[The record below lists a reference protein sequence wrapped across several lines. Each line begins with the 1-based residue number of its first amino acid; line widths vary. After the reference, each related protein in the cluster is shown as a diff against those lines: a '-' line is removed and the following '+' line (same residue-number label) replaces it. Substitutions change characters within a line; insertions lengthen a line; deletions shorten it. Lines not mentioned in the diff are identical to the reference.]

1 MTASRL
7 WRGWALVLI
16 GAFVIYLVLPLA
28 VTLLFAL
35 ATRWT
40 STVLPEHLTTE
51 WVIRTVREPR
61 FGETI
66 RRSLALGGVVVLA
79 DLVLVV
85 PALVVATIRQSR
97 WRPVLDAASLLP
109 YAMPGVVLALAL
121 LRFYGAA
128 APALLNTPWLL
139 GAAHATLALP
149 IVYWAVLNN
158 LRAIRLHELYDASVT
173 CGARW
178 TQTLRY
184 VVLPNIRT
192 GMAVAAV
199 AGFTASFTDF
209 AVANFVV
216 GGSWLTFSVWQGYI
230 MRQNGHI
237 MAVTSI
243 VSLVVTMTTTLL
255 LIRLAREAGLA
266 PRQARGGG

>member
-1 MTASRL
+1 MTVSRA
-7 WRGWALVLI
+7 RRAAALLFI
-16 GAFVIYLVLPLA
+16 GAVVAYLVLPLVA
-28 VTLLFAL
+28 TLLFAL

-40 STVLPEHLTTE
+40 STILPERLTVQ
-51 WVIRTVREPR
+51 WVLRTVGEPR
-61 FGETI
+61 FAETI
-66 RRSLALGGVVVLA
+66 SRSLTLGGAVVLA
-79 DLVLVV
+79 DLTLVV

-121 LRFYGAA
+121 IRFYGAA

-139 GAAHATLALP
+139 GAAHAALALP

-158 LRAIRLHELYDASVT
+158 LRAIRLHDLYEASVM

-192 GMAVAAV
+192 GMAIAAV

-237 MAVTSI
+237 MAVTSV
-243 VSLVVTMTTTLL
+243 VSLGVTMATTLL
-255 LIRLAREAGLA
+255 LIRLAREAGAA